1 MQPSAK
7 QGRLEW
13 TTISSLR
20 VFIAMQVTPF
30 VVLIKPMLVAGFGDT
45 KVPYKVVAVYRGVGD
60 SPGLS
65 VLPAYPT
72 VLWGINILF
81 ASRGGSSS
89 FICE

>member
-30 VVLIKPMLVAGFGDT
+30 VVLIKPMRVAGFGAT
-45 KVPYKVVAVYRGVGD
+45 KVLYKVVAVYRGEH
-60 SPGLS
+60 
-65 VLPAYPT
+65 
-72 VLWGINILF
+72 WGQSGFVNLARLYI
-81 ASRGGSSS
+81 ATHTRGPLYRT
-89 FICE
+89 FEDIRIF